1 MRQMESYEEVKSM
14 RIIEMEQLLR
24 YFLDF
29 IDREEIAFISISKKT
44 PMEHIAD
51 YDLLISKFLEEREA
65 RRMTRRGILTA
76 HAEKVT
82 K

>member
-1 MRQMESYEEVKSM
+1 M

-29 IDREEIAFISISKKT
+29 IDREEIAFVSISKKT
-44 PMEHIAD
+44 PMEHVAD

-65 RRMTRRGILTA
+65 RRMTRRA
-76 HAEKVT
+76 VSSPAAEKVT
-82 K
+82 E